1 LWNVVLFISRVHYDP
16 VSTPR
21 LAPQRTPSQDVET
34 SLLRA
39 ADAVL
44 RRDGLAGVT
53 VRAVAAE
60 AGVAPMGVYSRFGSK
75 DGLVDAL
82 LIRAIEDFR
91 AAVSANEEPDAA
103 ERLKAGGR
111 RYREWA
117 LANRQHYEAI
127 FLARIGLGSAQVAGA
142 SLRAFEE
149 LLARVEYAMAAGVLR
164 QDDVTEVAQQIWNAV
179 HGAVALELNSL
190 VLTDDAGA
198 TYERLLETIVRG
210 FAP

>member
-1 LWNVVLFISRVHYDP
+1 MQYGR

-21 LAPQRTPSQDVET
+21 VAPQRTPSQDVES

-39 ADAVL
+39 GDAVL
-44 RRDGLAGVT
+44 RREGLAGVT

-82 LIRAIEDFR
+82 LIRAIDDFR
-91 AAVSANEEPDAA
+91 AAVGVGEEPDPAV
-103 ERLKAGGR
+103 RLKAAGL

-127 FLARIGLGSAQVAGA
+127 FLARVGLGSDRVAEA
-142 SLRAFEE
+142 SMKAFGE
-149 LLARVEYAMAAGVLR
+149 LLSRVEYAMARGVIR
-164 QDDVTEVAQQIWNAV
+164 QDDVLEIAQQIWSMS
-179 HGAVALELNSL
+179 HGAIALELHDL
-190 VLTDDAGA
+190 VLSSDAAA
-198 TYERLLETIVRG
+198 TYAALMDTCIRA

>member
-1 LWNVVLFISRVHYDP
+1 MSTSRV
-16 VSTPR
+16 
-21 LAPQRTPSQDVET
+21 APQRTPSSDVGT

-39 ADAVL
+39 ADDVL

-82 LIRAIEDFR
+82 LIRAIEDFQ
-91 AAVSANEEPDAA
+91 AAVGRNSEPDPR
-103 ERLKAGGR
+103 ERLMAGGR
-111 RYREWA
+111 RFREWA

-127 FLARIGLGSAQVAGA
+127 FLARIGLGSDEVAEA
-142 SLRAFEE
+142 SMRAFGE
-149 LLARVEYAMAAGVLR
+149 LLARVEYAMDGGVLAR
-164 QDDVTEVAQQIWNAV
+164 ADITEVAQQIWDAV

-190 VLTDDAGA
+190 VLTADPGA
-198 TYERLLETIVRG
+198 TYERLLDTIVRG
-210 FAP
+210 LAP

>member
-1 LWNVVLFISRVHYDP
+1 MHYEP
-16 VSTPR
+16 VTPR
-21 LAPQRTPSQDVET
+21 VAPQRTPSQDVET

-44 RRDGLAGVT
+44 GREGLAGVT

-91 AAVSANEEPDAA
+91 MNVARQEEPDP
-103 ERLKAGGR
+103 EKRLKASGR
-111 RYREWA
+111 RFRDWA
-117 LANRQHYEAI
+117 LANRRHYEAI
-127 FLARIGLGSAQVAGA
+127 FLARIGLGSDQVAEA
-142 SLRAFEE
+142 SMLAFGE
-149 LLARVEYAMAAGVLR
+149 LLARVEYAMAGGVLR
-164 QDDVTEVAQQIWNAV
+164 QDDVTEVAQQIWHAV

-190 VLTDDAGA
+190 VLTDDASA
-198 TYERLLETIVRG
+198 TYDRLLDTVVRG
-210 FAP
+210 LAP

>member
-1 LWNVVLFISRVHYDP
+1 M
-16 VSTPR
+16 TQPR
-21 LAPQRTPSQDVET
+21 LAPQRTPSQDVES

-82 LIRAIEDFR
+82 LIRAIGDFR
-91 AAVSANEEPDAA
+91 AVVSANEDPDAA

-111 RYREWA
+111 AYRDWA

-127 FLARIGLGSAQVAGA
+127 FLSRIGLGSDRVADA
-142 SLRAFEE
+142 SMLAFGE
-149 LLARVEYAMAAGVLR
+149 LLARVEYAMASGVLR
-164 QDDVTEVAQQIWNAV
+164 QDDVVEVAQQIWHAV
-179 HGAVALELNSL
+179 HGAVALELHSL
-190 VLTDDAGA
+190 VLTEDAGA
-198 TYERLLETIVRG
+198 TYERLLDTIVRG

>member
-1 LWNVVLFISRVHYDP
+1 MHYEGVTRV
-16 VSTPR
+16 
-21 LAPQRTPSQDVET
+21 APQRTPSQDIET

-82 LIRAIEDFR
+82 LIRAIGDFR
-91 AAVSANEEPDAA
+91 SAVAGVPEADPE
-103 ERLKAGGR
+103 ERLKAAGR
-111 RYREWA
+111 RFRAWA
-117 LANRQHYEAI
+117 LDNRQHYDAI
-127 FLARIGLGSAQVAGA
+127 FLARIGLGSDEVAEA
-142 SLRAFEE
+142 SMLAFGE

-164 QDDVTEVAQQIWNAV
+164 EADVTEVAQQIWDAV
-179 HGAVALELNSL
+179 HGAVALELHSL
-190 VLTDDAGA
+190 VLTTDAGA
-198 TYERLLETIVRG
+198 TYERLLDTIVRG
-210 FAP
+210 LAP

>member
-1 LWNVVLFISRVHYDP
+1 MHYEGVTRV
-16 VSTPR
+16 
-21 LAPQRTPSQDVET
+21 APQRTPSQDIET

-82 LIRAIEDFR
+82 LIRAIGDFR
-91 AAVSANEEPDAA
+91 SAVAGEPEADPE
-103 ERLKAGGR
+103 ERLKAAGR
-111 RYREWA
+111 RFRAWA
-117 LANRQHYEAI
+117 LDNRQHYEAI
-127 FLARIGLGSAQVAGA
+127 FLARIGLGSDEVAEA
-142 SLRAFEE
+142 SMLAFGE

-164 QDDVTEVAQQIWNAV
+164 EADVTEVAQQIWDAV
-179 HGAVALELNSL
+179 HGAVALELHSL
-190 VLTDDAGA
+190 VLTADAGA
-198 TYERLLETIVRG
+198 TYEKLLDTIVRG
-210 FAP
+210 LAP